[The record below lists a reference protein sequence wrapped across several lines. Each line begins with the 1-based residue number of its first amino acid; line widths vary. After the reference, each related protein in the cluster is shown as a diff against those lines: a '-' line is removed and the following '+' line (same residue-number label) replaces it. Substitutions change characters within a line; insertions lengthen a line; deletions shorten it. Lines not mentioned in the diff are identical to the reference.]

1 MWSVKIQQWFD
12 TLLVNLGM
20 EPEVV
25 STTDRWIMLLVIV
38 LLAVLM
44 DLMFRFILL
53 KVVRNIVSRTKAKWD
68 DIIFDSNVM
77 RRLCNIV
84 TPILIYVLLPIA
96 FPEQSE
102 TTSHLNKL
110 LSRIIEIYMII
121 AVVRFIN
128 SFLRAV
134 FELAERKPE
143 WHGRPIKGFMQT
155 GQVIV
160 VCVAV
165 ILIISIL
172 IDRSPAILLTGL
184 GASAAIM
191 SLIFKDSI
199 LGLVAGAQ
207 LSVNNMLKV
216 GDWIAMP
223 SRGVDGVVEEV
234 ALTVVKVRNWDMTL
248 QMLPPYLLISEPFS
262 NWHAMFES
270 GGRRTRRSINID
282 MTSVRFISSS
292 EIGELSKNEFVGE
305 LVESI
310 ASTDREGTTLT
321 NLDIFMRYMMQ
332 YLRNHP
338 RVNSQMTLLVR
349 QLQPTE
355 WGLPVEFYYFSA
367 STVWA
372 EYEEL
377 QSEVISHAVALAPL
391 FDLSLFQ
398 LEVPAKKSR

>member
-1 MWSVKIQQWFD
+1 MWGTKVQQWFD
-12 TLLVNLGM
+12 LLLVNLGM
-20 EPEVV
+20 DPEVV
-25 STTDRWIMLLVIV
+25 STADRWFMLLAIAIIG
-38 LLAVLM
+38 LLLNIS
-44 DLMFRFILL
+44 LRFVLL
-53 KVVRNIVSRTKAKWD
+53 KVVRKIVSRTKAEWD

-96 FPEQSE
+96 FPQQNES
-102 TTSHLNKL
+102 THHLNAM
-110 LSRIIEIYMII
+110 LSRAVEIYMVITI
-121 AVVRFIN
+121 VRFIN
-128 SFLRAV
+128 SLLRAI
-134 FELAERKPE
+134 FDLAERKPE

-160 VCVAV
+160 LCVGV

-172 IDRSPAILLTGL
+172 INRSPAILLTGL

-191 SLIFKDSI
+191 SLVFKDSI

-207 LSVNNMLKV
+207 LSANNMLKV
-216 GDWIAMP
+216 GDWISMP

-282 MTSVRFISSS
+282 MTSVRFINS
-292 EIGELSKNEFVGE
+292 EDIDKLSRNEFVGE
-305 LVESI
+305 DIVRI
-310 ASTDREGTTLT
+310 ATTDSEGRLIT
-321 NLDIFMRYMMQ
+321 NLDLFMRYMIY
-332 YLRNHP
+332 YLRSHP
-338 RVNSQMTLLVR
+338 RVNSSMTLLVR

-355 WGLPVEFYYFSA
+355 WGLPVELYYFSA

-372 EYEEL
+372 NYEQL
-377 QSEVISHAVALAPL
+377 QSEIISHAVALAPI

-398 LEVPAKKSR
+398 LEVPAKKA